1 MLQGVWRKKDS
12 STFRN
17 MILCNKKGRIN
28 MERVLTFWDGVG
40 LFIVFVGAVIV
51 IYGGIF
57 VNDDTY
63 FDDRKMAAVAL
74 GMFVAAI
81 GIMIFGVS
89 LGVTHR

>member
-1 MLQGVWRKKDS
+1 
-12 STFRN
+12 
-17 MILCNKKGRIN
+17 